1 MSRRSLLF
9 IITTFM
15 LCSTAFG
22 RDPFTKNELPN
33 GMTKNAT
40 LRLADRY
47 SAESVF
53 YTAAENY
60 KLYLTK
66 KPDSRYARYWLAMA
80 LYEARDYKGSEE
92 AFAAFYALKP
102 EGKKENAQKWA
113 KEDKEFFKLGH
124 LYYGMALHRNGKYDE
139 AQSALHKFRNEYYT
153 NDQAQQAALIRLAKL
168 ETDGCDSSRNA
179 NKAKIKV
186 KRLGDDINNPYTQ
199 SAPFLVNND
208 ELIYTSLDQKDLVTY
223 DDIKNK
229 KYTSIYK
236 SKRQGKTWSKG
247 TLLPNLVNEP
257 KYFTGNGTYN
267 ADRSRFYFTKCLEM
281 DDDRSLC
288 NIFVSEV
295 KNGQM
300 SEPKRLPEG
309 INFESKFT
317 STQPTVRRINEFK
330 EMVYYATDRE
340 GGKGGLDIWYTIRKS
355 NGEFIAP
362 EPLKGNIN
370 TAGDEVTPFFSDST
384 GTLYFSSDGLPGL
397 GGFDVFRAQL
407 TEDDKTFDAPVNMG
421 KPLNTGADELYY
433 TRSKDQTFGFL
444 TSNREG
450 SVPLAGISTA
460 SDDIYY
466 WENLHFAVDGDV
478 TRKNEPTANM
488 TGARFNLY
496 AIKPNGKKEL
506 VAIDSTGKNGTY
518 FFNLSP
524 DKDYEVE
531 VEKPGFLPTTTTLTT
546 KGLDDEDTLTKK
558 LQVAKDAFI
567 VYGKIFEDDS
577 SRMPPILNAAL
588 LIYEIRDGR
597 ELLFR
602 ELTAQDSMYYTVLP
616 TDKDFKILARKEGFF
631 AGNTRLSTK
640 GLSPNIDSL
649 RADIKLKRVIINKE
663 YKLSNILYEFDKATL
678 TEGSKKVLDTLY
690 DIMRENPSFVI
701 ELASH
706 TDGKGSDPYNLRLS
720 QSRAQSCVD
729 YLVKKGIEKKRMNPI
744 GYGMRKPIAPNKNED
759 GSDDP
764 EGRALNRR
772 TEFKIVKM

>member
-47 SAESVF
+47 YAESVF